1 MKMKNEL
8 PLLQNLKCGDKKS
21 FEVIYQHYAD
31 KVFFVAKSFHI
42 NNEDAKEIVQDVFL
56 KVWEKR
62 ADIKE
67 GQSFKAYLITI
78 AKNML
83 LNKLKKKTHEA
94 TFKHYLKKFSDN
106 FENTT
111 ENYIIYSDLE
121 SYANGFIES
130 MPNKRKQILLLKREK
145 GLSNKEIAMQLNISK
160 RTVDNNLY
168 KANKALKEL
177 ISKDVVLLAAI
188 MNLTSIL
195 S

>member
-1 MKMKNEL
+1 MKNEHT
-8 PLLQNLKCGDKKS
+8 LLLNLKCGDKKA
-21 FEVIYQHYAD
+21 FEIIYQHYAD
-31 KVFFVAKSFHI
+31 KVFYVAKSFHI
-42 NNEDAKEIVQDVFL
+42 NSEDAKEIVQDVFL

-94 TFKHYLKKFSDN
+94 TFKHYLKKFSNN
-106 FENTT
+106 FEDTT

-121 SYANGFIES
+121 SYANNFIEN
-130 MPNKRKQILLLKREK
+130 MPNNRKQILLLKREK
-145 GLSNKEIAMQLNISK
+145 GLTNKEIAMQLNISK

-177 ISKDVVLLAAI
+177 ITKDVAFLVTVLG
-188 MNLTSIL
+188 LTYII
-195 S
+195 